1 MGRSQMWFH
10 TFYSFYFRC
19 FNNIPLNYPELQNV
33 DCSFN
38 QFANI
43 DIRANTMGLPPKS
56 TKNQEVLPV
65 RDVCKFLNPSR
76 MVPEKK
82 NIGQP
87 FPECLEK
94 IPKYFLFKSVFPN
107 DLHRTPPNDP
117 RVPPTL
123 QSAGPRVPT
132 HHLGWTK
139 HHCEWHF
146 CWTVKFSKLNLEM
159 FFPKKSPLTNS
170 TPLKSATSDKIPSC
184 KVTHRHWTSRIFL
197 VNTINKWWGF
207 PWLC

>member
-1 MGRSQMWFH
+1 M
-10 TFYSFYFRC
+10 
-19 FNNIPLNYPELQNV
+19 
-33 DCSFN
+33 
-38 QFANI
+38 
-43 DIRANTMGLPPKS
+43 
-56 TKNQEVLPV
+56 
-65 RDVCKFLNPSR
+65 
-76 MVPEKK
+76 
-82 NIGQP
+82 
-87 FPECLEK
+87 
-94 IPKYFLFKSVFPN
+94 FPN

-184 KVTHRHWTSRIFL
+184 KVTHRHWKSRIFFVL
-197 VNTINKWWGF
+197 NTINKWWVFHGYVSYRSVIF
-207 PWLC
+207 LLCLDEPWAPSHWLHRPIKSGWGWDAPPGGSPLRMRAPWKSGDSEIGNHHFWGASC